1 MRGCEEKEGRDT
13 AFQRRTMGGR
23 EGEVRQRNA
32 GLLSVS
38 SLGVGGMGF
47 AGRAG
52 HTGGSFLCVFTSC
65 IRVSIEEGA

>member
-1 MRGCEEKEGRDT
+1 MRRKEGRDT
-13 AFQRRTMGGR
+13 AFQEDNER
-23 EGEVRQRNA
+23 EGEVRQRNE

-52 HTGGSFLCVFTSC
+52 YRVAHSFASLLPALGCQ
-65 IRVSIEEGA
+65 